1 MPDGPIDSLSRATD
15 AFARLLDG
23 VKPDQ
28 WTLPTPCAEWNVRQ
42 LLEHMVS
49 GQRLFAQ
56 VVSGVPAEDAI
67 RERDAWAGLADGD
80 DVAGLYRSSSA
91 DLVAAFGAAGAL
103 ERTVTI
109 PAGHVPGAVALHLR
123 TTEALVHG
131 WDVARACGLAFD
143 PPSDVVE
150 GEIAFSGPML
160 DFLPPERRAARFGQ
174 ARAIASDAPPIDRLA
189 ALLGRDPTR

>member
-109 PAGHVPGAVALHLR
+109 PAGDVPGAVAPHL
-123 TTEALVHG
+123 
-131 WDVARACGLAFD
+131 D
-143 PPSDVVE
+143 PC
-150 GEIAFSGPML
+150 M
-160 DFLPPERRAARFGQ
+160 
-174 ARAIASDAPPIDRLA
+174 AP
-189 ALLGRDPTR
+189 